1 MVAKVLVDVRQLT
14 TQHTRTTGTRY
25 LVRRKRLKM
34 AKKRTKTVSASDILF
49 AKCARSINWQ
59 VVDNWRAKLGA
70 ESNMEMCFDYDSG
83 EYYETRQLTRR
94 SPFQSH
100 VRKNL
105 DHMIHTGV
113 MDPSNQEQILKE
125 FKAKGGTLQMLTR
138 SIDYVEGA

>member
-1 MVAKVLVDVRQLT
+1 
-14 TQHTRTTGTRY
+14 
-25 LVRRKRLKM
+25 M

>member
-1 MVAKVLVDVRQLT
+1 MVAKVPADVRQLT
-14 TQHTRTTGTRY
+14 TQHTKTTGTRY
-25 LVRRKRLKM
+25 SVRRKKM
-34 AKKRTKTVSASDILF
+34 AKRKKKTVNASDILF

-70 ESNMEMCFDYDSG
+70 QSNMEMCFDYDSG

-113 MDPSNQEQILKE
+113 MDPQGQEAILKE
-125 FKAKGGTLQMLTR
+125 FKKKGGTLQMLTR

>member
-14 TQHTRTTGTRY
+14 TQHTKTTGTRY